1 MYFETLKQ
9 LQSYVEQLKIE
20 EKDQLMI
27 MVGEESSVF
36 INELIGYLNS
46 KGINFFGGIFPSLLI
61 ETQHTREGFIV
72 HKYSSLFTSLVAP
85 NLLPIDIELEK
96 INHCTAILLADGLS
110 SKMKELTDTIYNKI
124 GNRVTYVGGGA
135 GFFDLIHRPCIFNSE
150 GIFEDVAIICIVP
163 HKTVL
168 SVKHG
173 WEKLAG
179 PFSVT
184 KSNENTLS
192 ELDCRNAFD
201 VYQEIIENEEDLILY
216 GTDFFEVAKDH
227 PFGIVKNTGQEL
239 VVRDPIALNEKDEI
253 ICVADVPESSLIYVL
268 KGNKDTLLNASLEVV
283 KECSINAPVKYNPL
297 LFDCISRAM
306 FLEGLFNQELVN
318 IQSKLRFPL
327 EGALSIGEI
336 ASLKNG
342 IIEIHNKS
350 SVLGLLDIA

>member
-110 SKMKELTDTIYNKI
+110 SKMKELTNTIYDKI
-124 GNRVTYVGGGA
+124 GDRVTYIGGGA
-135 GFFDLIHRPCIFNSE
+135 GFYDLKHRPCIFNSE
-150 GIFEDVAIICIVP
+150 GIFEDVAIVSIIP
-163 HKTVL
+163 NKAVL
-168 SVKHG
+168 SVQHG
-173 WEKLAG
+173 WGKLAG

-184 KSNENTLS
+184 KSNANTLS

-201 VYQEIIENEEDLILY
+201 VYREIIENEEDLILY

-239 VVRDPIALNEKDEI
+239 VVRDPIALNEKEEI
-253 ICVADVPESSLIYVL
+253 ICVADIPENSLVYVL
-268 KGNKDTLLNASLEVV
+268 KGNKDTLLNASSEVA
-283 KECSINAPVKYNPL
+283 KECSRTAPIKYNTL

-306 FLEGLFNQELVN
+306 FLEDLFNEELTN
-318 IQSKLRFPL
+318 IQSKLRYPL

-336 ASLKNG
+336 SSLKNG
-342 IIEIHNKS
+342 NIEIHNKS
-350 SVLGLLDIA
+350 SILGLIDIA